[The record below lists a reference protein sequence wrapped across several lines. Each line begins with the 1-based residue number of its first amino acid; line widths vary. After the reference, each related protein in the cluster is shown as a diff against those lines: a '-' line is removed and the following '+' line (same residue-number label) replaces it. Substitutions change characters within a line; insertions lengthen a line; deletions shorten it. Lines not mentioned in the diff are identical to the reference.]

1 MKTQIDRKSQG
12 KRKHSQRV
20 EKAKGQAG
28 RRLRKDMQKIVFRA
42 GSEWTWLRKADGGLE
57 AEKKAMKS
65 LVKNAK
71 IAKSIEETAR
81 QKG

>member
-1 MKTQIDRKSQG
+1 
-12 KRKHSQRV
+12 
-20 EKAKGQAG
+20 
-28 RRLRKDMQKIVFRA
+28 MQKIVFRA